1 MDETDLERSAYK
13 YGALVGFRRIG
24 TNVKIYPLTKILNPE
39 TISIGN
45 NVIID
50 DFVFLDGRRET
61 RIGDY
66 VHIASFCSI
75 TGGGRFIM
83 EDFSG
88 LSSGCRIFTGSED
101 FSGSSLTNPTIPSEF
116 RNVTRSFVI
125 IKKHGLLGANV
136 VVLPGVT
143 IGEGAAIGANSLIIK
158 DVEPWTINIGNP
170 TRILRERPR
179 DKILEMEMKLRELG
193 K

>member
-1 MDETDLERSAYK
+1 MARLEFK
-13 YGALVGFRRIG
+13 KMGK
-24 TNVKIYPLTKILNPE
+24 NVRIYPLSKILNPE
-39 TISIGN
+39 MISIGD

-50 DFVFLDGRRET
+50 DFVFLDGKQET
-61 RIGDY
+61 RIGNH

-83 EDFSG
+83 ENFSG

-101 FSGSSLTNPTIPSEF
+101 FSGSSLTNPTIPAQF
-116 RNVTRSFVI
+116 RNVTRSLVVI
-125 IKKHGLLGANV
+125 KRHVILGANV

-143 IGEGAAIGANSLIIK
+143 IGEGAAIGANCLITR
-158 DVEPWTINIGNP
+158 DVEPWTINIGSP
-170 TRILRERPR
+170 VRVLRERPKE
-179 DKILEMEMKLRELG
+179 KILEMEKRLREQD

>member
-1 MDETDLERSAYK
+1 LLRGKIQEDLEMDHLEFK
-13 YGALVGFRRIG
+13 KVGK
-24 TNVKIYPLTKILNPE
+24 NVKIYPLAKILNPE
-39 TISIGN
+39 MISIGD

-50 DFVFLDGRRET
+50 DFVFLDGKQET
-61 RIGDY
+61 KIGNY

-101 FSGSSLTNPTIPSEF
+101 FSGSSLTNPTIPTQF
-116 RNVTRSFVI
+116 RKVTRSFVI
-125 IKKHGLLGANV
+125 IKRHVILGANV

-143 IGEGAAIGANSLIIK
+143 IGEGAAIGANSLITK
-158 DVEPWTINIGNP
+158 DIEPWTINIGSP
-170 TRILRERPR
+170 VRVLKERPKE
-179 DKILEMEMKLRELG
+179 KILEMEKRLRE
-193 K
+193 KYK